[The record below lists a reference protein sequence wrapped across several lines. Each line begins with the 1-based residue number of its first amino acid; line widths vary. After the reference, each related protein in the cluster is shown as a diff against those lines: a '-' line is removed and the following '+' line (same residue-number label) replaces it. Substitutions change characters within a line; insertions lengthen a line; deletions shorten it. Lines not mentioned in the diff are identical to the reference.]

1 MTGSLCVF
9 DDHTMAE
16 MIIQVVCVHAKI
28 ETVDTADGVL
38 VFLELVVANHDVVAI
53 RNIQSGLGIVG
64 DDGIGHPWVFVA
76 IVEMNSVVPMMV
88 HRKPVNENLL
98 SSLSVNANPALRV
111 TADAEV
117 AELHALDSF
126 LGIDLVSIRTYM

>member
-1 MTGSLCVF
+1 M
-9 DDHTMAE
+9 
-16 MIIQVVCVHAKI
+16 
-28 ETVDTADGVL
+28 
-38 VFLELVVANHDVVAI
+38 AI

-64 DDGIGHPWVFVA
+64 DDGIGHSRVFVA

-98 SSLSVNANPALRV
+98 NSLSVNANPALRV